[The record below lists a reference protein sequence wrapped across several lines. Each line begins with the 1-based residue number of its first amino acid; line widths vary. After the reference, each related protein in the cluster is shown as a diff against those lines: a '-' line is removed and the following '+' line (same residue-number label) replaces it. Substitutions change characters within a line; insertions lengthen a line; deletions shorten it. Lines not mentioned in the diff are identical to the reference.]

1 MKNKYLEAL
10 YENNWYKVNKI
21 DYEYQ
26 VVYLK
31 TGNGCAKI
39 HMCYIDEIKE
49 IKGEVNVKKSNVNI

>member
-1 MKNKYLEAL
+1 MQNKYLEAL

-21 DYEYQ
+21 DYEYK

-31 TGNGCAKI
+31 TENGCAKI

-49 IKGEVNVKKSNVNI
+49 V

>member
-1 MKNKYLEAL
+1 MQNKYLEAL

-31 TGNGCAKI
+31 TANGCAKI

-49 IKGEVNVKKSNVNI
+49 VSC